1 MKRTISAMVGKGSVN
16 HNSRKFKAANVDGER
31 TCQNIDYC
39 NENIKDV
46 YHQLFDDA
54 LERYNAKQTRDDRR
68 IENYY
73 EKIRSGKQEKPF
85 HELILQIGD
94 KDNMGATTENGELA
108 KQVLDEYFQHFQERN
123 PSLRV
128 FSAHLHMDE
137 ATPHLHIDF
146 VPFTTGSKR
155 GLDTRVSLKQA
166 LATLGFKGGTRGMTE
181 WNQWVQA
188 EKQALAEVMER
199 HGIEWEQKGTHEKH
213 LSVLDFEKKQRAG
226 EIEQLNAEIES
237 AKTDLKAVEKQ
248 LNQTVPKLKSAE
260 KLAQDYPEDVD
271 KILPEVGAF
280 ESAKT
285 YREKKAKP
293 VLEKAVRL
301 IKSLHHSL
309 LDLRSEN
316 SNLKSK
322 ASSLEKENSALKAEV
337 GKYKHKD
344 ETSIVATLRKSQK
357 EAEQE
362 RIRSDLAA
370 AVQVIDRNGLR
381 SEFEAVKKLKMNE
394 KKLGSDLTSAI

>member
-16 HNSRKFKAANVDGER
+16 HNSRKFKAANVGGER
-31 TCQNIDYC
+31 SHINIDYC

-46 YHQLFDDA
+46 YHELFDDA
-54 LERYNAKQTRDDRR
+54 LERYNAKQTREDRR
-68 IENYY
+68 ISDYY

-108 KQVLDEYFQHFQERN
+108 KTVLDEYYQGFQERN
-123 PSLRV
+123 PTLRV

-181 WNQWVQA
+181 WNQWVQS
-188 EKQALAEVMER
+188 EKEALAEVMLN

-213 LSVLDFEKKQRAG
+213 LSVLDFEKKQRA
-226 EIEQLNAEIES
+226 EEVEQLNAEIES
-237 AKTDLKAVEKQ
+237 AKKDLRTVEKQ

-260 KLAQDYPEDVD
+260 KLAADFPDDVD
-271 KILPEVGAF
+271 KILPEAGAL

-301 IKSLHHSL
+301 IKSLHHSV
-309 LDLRSEN
+309 LDLQAEN
-316 SNLKSK
+316 RDLKAK
-322 ASSLEKENSALKAEV
+322 FDRKENSYVRVCEHNKKLLKENVELREDSKKLQKITQAIGAETV
-337 GKYKHKD
+337 ENILYHD
-344 ETSIVATLRKSQK
+344 KSK
-357 EAEQE
+357 EA
-362 RIRSDLAA
+362 IR
-370 AVQVIDRNGLR
+370 
-381 SEFEAVKKLKMNE
+381 
-394 KKLGSDLTSAI
+394 